1 MTGREFSKRVI
12 DFANKTKNLP
22 NADVDFSIKKSV
34 VEDYVHIVAEFCQDF
49 TNELAGIINGKA
61 TNETALI
68 IACVLEDWA
77 KNMRAKQCNKDGI
90 INELAYKQF
99 LNVES
104 ISIEMPLN
112 VD

>member
-12 DFANKTKNLP
+12 DFANKIKNLP
-22 NADVDFSIKKSV
+22 NADVDFQLKKSV

-49 TNELAGIINGKA
+49 SNELAGIINGKA

-77 KNMRAKQCNKDGI
+77 KNMREKQR
-90 INELAYKQF
+90 NENSIMNEFAYKHF
-99 LNVES
+99 LGVEN
-104 ISIEMPLN
+104 ISINYLPN
-112 VD
+112 

>member
-12 DFANKTKNLP
+12 DFANKAKNLP
-22 NADVDFSIKKSV
+22 NADVDFSIKKSA
-34 VEDYVHIVAEFCQDF
+34 VEGYVHIVKEFCQDF

-77 KNMRAKQCNKDGI
+77 KDMRAKQGSKNAI
-90 INELAYKQF
+90 MHELTYKHF
-99 LNVES
+99 LSVEN
-104 ISIEMPLN
+104 ISTEMPLN